1 MNEYKLSKTL
11 GIVLGI
17 IMVIASFGYGFLYFL
32 GRSLGNVLISTTDTT
47 ANDIAALGIIL
58 SICVIGLITFTG
70 CFGLRGTRWR
80 RVYIRLCLIVG
91 VALLVMY
98 FISIGSLGTMYEFSI
113 LLMSIFYLLL
123 GYFVK
128 KEI

>member
-47 ANDIAALGIIL
+47 ANDIAALGIIF
-58 SICVIGLITFTG
+58 ICVIGLITFTG